1 MFITSFLNF
10 VYIRPKDA
18 EDANRAEVIKTFNS
32 CRSGRD
38 KQKYRKDGGA
48 MESREN
54 VNAKSKGKLEIF
66 RKKSR
71 EKENEMNCNQFQS
84 AQVEVGQWSPGQVG
98 PHWGT

>member
-1 MFITSFLNF
+1 M
-10 VYIRPKDA
+10 IRMTLK
-18 EDANRAEVIKTFNS
+18 EGNQNVL
-32 CRSGRD
+32 RSSKHSIVVAMKRD

-54 VNAKSKGKLEIF
+54 VNVKSKAKLETF

-84 AQVEVGQWSPGQVG
+84 AQLEVGQWSPGQVG